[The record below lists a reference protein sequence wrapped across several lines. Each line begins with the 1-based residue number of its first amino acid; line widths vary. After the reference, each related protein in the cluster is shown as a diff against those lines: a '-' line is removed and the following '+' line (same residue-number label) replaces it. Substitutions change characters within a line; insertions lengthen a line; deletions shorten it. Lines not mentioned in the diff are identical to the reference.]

1 MGCNYTGRHGQLQ
14 IDWEE
19 ALWAEVAMIK
29 IGREGGGG
37 GTGGGKRVGG
47 RGRKGT
53 EAEGEKFYECGCQC
67 KATAHLPPRPSQIN
81 TGSKSP
87 QPRMLAACQGPRQP
101 LLRPFKTED
110 THTLSLSLCLSLSHT
125 NTHTLSV
132 SLSHTLSL
140 SHTHTNA
147 HTGTHTPIGYKV
159 LYMHSDLQAC
169 TQSSKRERETKL
181 TRLHTDML
189 CRHIY
194 IRTFCSIHNHT
205 LSHYSPTHT

>member
-1 MGCNYTGRHGQLQ
+1 MRPVTCTIMY
-14 IDWEE
+14 
-19 ALWAEVAMIK
+19 IK
-29 IGREGGGG
+29 
-37 GTGGGKRVGG
+37 
-47 RGRKGT
+47 
-53 EAEGEKFYECGCQC
+53 
-67 KATAHLPPRPSQIN
+67 PRPYMRDY
-81 TGSKSP
+81 THTT
-87 QPRMLAACQGPRQP
+87 RADTHARTHTDT
-101 LLRPFKTED
+101 RHTHTH

-125 NTHTLSV
+125 NTHTLCV
-132 SLSHTLSL
+132 SLSHTLSLSL